1 MAQPLFQAGER
12 DKLRRHFGEDFY
24 RRLIAVVD
32 EYTGRWSLRELRF
45 LPSYSANAR
54 AGWLSSPL
62 CWMRYNKGRVI

>member
-1 MAQPLFQAGER
+1 VAQPLFQPGER

-54 AGWLSSPL
+54 AG
-62 CWMRYNKGRVI
+62 